1 MADSLPVNYRAA
13 FISIKNEIENSRI
26 RAVKAANSIQ
36 LDLYWKIGQI
46 IFNRKAEEKWGSSV
60 VENLSDDLRSEY
72 PEIKGLSSSNLWRM
86 LKFFTSYRD
95 NEKLAPLVREIGWSQ
110 NVAIFEK
117 CKDNLEKE
125 FYLRITAKFGWTKD
139 VLINQ
144 IENSAYEKYLLN
156 QTNFDQT
163 VPDEYKDQA
172 ILAVKDEYSFD
183 FLDMRDRHSER
194 NLEYELVKNIRRFL
208 LEMGSNFAF
217 LGNQYKVSTETKDYY
232 IDLVLYHR
240 KLKCLIAIDLKINE
254 FVPEYAGKMQFYLT
268 LLDELVKNPDENPS
282 IGIIVCKTKDRTEV
296 EYALKRSDTP
306 IGVATYKMTKKLPES
321 MENLL
326 PSPERIAEKLSA
338 LSGNEEKQG
347 IQTILK

>member
-1 MADSLPVNYRAA
+1 MADSLPVNYRAT

-46 IFNRKAEEKWGSSV
+46 IFNRKSEEKWGSSV

-72 PEIKGLSSSNLWRM
+72 PEIKGMSSSNLWRM
-86 LKFFTSYRD
+86 LKFFTSYMD

-144 IENSAYEKYLLN
+144 IEKSAYEKYLLN

-208 LEMGSNFAF
+208 LEMGSDFAF
-217 LGNQYKVSTETKDYY
+217 LGNQYKISTDTKDYY

-254 FVPEYAGKMQFYLT
+254 FIPEYAGKMQFYLT

-282 IGIIVCKTKDRTEV
+282 IGIIVCKSKDRTEV

-306 IGVATYKMTKKLPES
+306 IGVATYKMTKTLPES
-321 MENLL
+321 MKNLL
-326 PSPERIAEKLSA
+326 PSPEKIVQKLSSLA
-338 LSGNEEKQG
+338 GDKER
-347 IQTILK
+347 

>member
-13 FISIKNEIENSRI
+13 FFSIKNEIENSRI

-208 LEMGSNFAF
+208 LEMGSDFAF
-217 LGNQYKVSTETKDYY
+217 LGNQYKVSTDTKDYY

-254 FVPEYAGKMQFYLT
+254 FMPEYAGKMQFYLT
-268 LLDELVKNPDENPS
+268 ILDELVKNPDENPS

-306 IGVATYKMTKKLPES
+306 IGVATYKMTKTLPES
-321 MENLL
+321 MKNLL

-338 LSGNEEKQG
+338 LSRKND
-347 IQTILK
+347 

>member
-1 MADSLPVNYRAA
+1 MDNSVKSFVAE
-13 FISIKNEIENSRI
+13 IKERI
-26 RAVKAANSIQ
+26 RLAQYSAMKAVNHEIIA
-36 LDLYWKIGQI
+36 LYWDIGKMIVEKQELLGWG
-46 IFNRKAEEKWGSSV
+46 KAVINTISQELQTEFPGMRGFS
-60 VENLSDDLRSEY
+60 NQ
-72 PEIKGLSSSNLWRM
+72 NLWLMRQFY
-86 LKFFTSYRD
+86 LEYCE
-95 NEKLAPLVREIGWSQ
+95 NIKLQPLVREISWSK
-110 NVAIFEK
+110 NVVILGK
-117 CKDNLEKE
+117 CKNDVLKKE
-125 FYLRITAKFGWTKD
+125 FYIRMTAKFGWTKD

-208 LEMGSNFAF
+208 LEMGSDFAF
-217 LGNQYKVSTETKDYY
+217 LGNQYKVSTDTKDYY

-306 IGVATYKMTKKLPES
+306 IGVATYKMTKTLPKS

>member
-13 FISIKNEIENSRI
+13 FFSIKNEIENSRI

-208 LEMGSNFAF
+208 LEMGSDFAF
-217 LGNQYKVSTETKDYY
+217 LGNQYKVSTDTKDYY

-254 FVPEYAGKMQFYLT
+254 FMPEYAGKMQFYLT
-268 LLDELVKNPDENPS
+268 ILDELVKNPDENPS
-282 IGIIVCKTKDRTEV
+282 IGIIV
-296 EYALKRSDTP
+296 
-306 IGVATYKMTKKLPES
+306 
-321 MENLL
+321 
-326 PSPERIAEKLSA
+326 
-338 LSGNEEKQG
+338 
-347 IQTILK
+347 